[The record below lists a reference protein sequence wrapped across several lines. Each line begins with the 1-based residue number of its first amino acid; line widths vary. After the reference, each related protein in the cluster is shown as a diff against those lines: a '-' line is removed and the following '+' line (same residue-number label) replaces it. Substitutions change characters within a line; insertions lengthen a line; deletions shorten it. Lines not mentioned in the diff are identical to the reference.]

1 MDDFKSLLN
10 KKSNM
15 IIVKI
20 GMVTGYWPDPD
31 SLSQVLIDLRACI
44 IICPDRQIVWK
55 LVHWSGYFGIHDE
68 DPQKTFER
76 ESIENGKMIGIEKY
90 EIKNENI
97 YYYIKKGD
105 FSLKIAF
112 RKNTLRCG

>member
-44 IICPDRQIVWK
+44 IICPDRQIV
-55 LVHWSGYFGIHDE
+55 
-68 DPQKTFER
+68 
-76 ESIENGKMIGIEKY
+76 
-90 EIKNENI
+90 
-97 YYYIKKGD
+97 
-105 FSLKIAF
+105 
-112 RKNTLRCG
+112 